1 MKLLSILLFTFA
13 LLTDTHISTS
23 NPKPMEDLQRS
34 IADINRN
41 PDIEF
46 VVVTGDLTESGDLTS
61 IQAIKAA
68 LDQLRVP
75 YYAASG
81 NHETTWSESGVMD
94 FTRVFGDSR
103 FAFAHAGAY
112 FIGFNSGPVIRM
124 ADGHVAP
131 QDIAWLKHNLDS
143 VKHSTPDTL
152 HSTPYTLH
160 PTPIFVFTHYPLRN
174 GDVDNWYE
182 VTDVLREHN
191 VQCVMGGHYHRNL
204 IFDCDGI
211 TDVLNRSNL
220 RGNDTINGYSI
231 ISVTDSIRFYER
243 TPQLGDEAIRLEAKG
258 EDQTS
263 PSFRKGAGVGCWL
276 TLPYGTKTYGPS
288 DQTLRPDFSVNKQYP
303 KVSRAW
309 HKSLKGGLYSTPV
322 TDGEN
327 LYIGDDVGMF
337 YCLDLHTGATKWT
350 FDTGMRI
357 VGSPAVADG
366 VVVFGSANYNIYGLD
381 TKTGK
386 PRWTFT
392 TQQAVMGA
400 ATIHEGVAYIGGG
413 DGRMFAFDLK
423 TGALKWSFNELKNYV
438 LTRPLVYNDKLYFGA
453 WDTYLYALHLKDGS
467 LAWKWSNGKSNPK
480 LSPASVWPVAADGKI
495 FITAP
500 DRYFTCLDAE
510 TGAEVWRTKEFKVRE
525 TVGLSEDGKT
535 VYSKCMWDTV
545 VAISTEV
552 IGDRLEAK
560 GEDQTSP
567 SFRKGS
573 GVGSYEV
580 LWTSHAGFGYEHN
593 PAMPLEKDGTLWVST
608 KNGLLLG
615 MDAKTGKVLWR
626 HKIGNSIL
634 NTPLPLSG
642 KECIFTSSEGT
653 ITRIV
658 VNK

>member
-103 FAFAHAGAY
+103 FAFSHAGAY

-143 VKHSTPDTL
+143 VKHSTPYTL

-243 TPQLGDEAIRLEAKG
+243 TPQLGDEARLWLSLPFGKKEYA
-258 EDQTS
+258 
-263 PSFRKGAGVGCWL
+263 PSNQA
-276 TLPYGTKTYGPS
+276 
-288 DQTLRPDFSVNKQYP
+288 LRPDFSVNKQYP
-303 KVSRAW
+303 KVTRAW

-366 VVVFGSANYNIYGLD
+366 VVVFGSANYNVYGLD
-381 TKTGK
+381 AKTGTQL
-386 PRWTFT
+386 WSYT
-392 TQQAVMGA
+392 TNQAVMGA

-510 TGAEVWRTKEFKVRE
+510 TGAEVWRTKEYKVRE

-545 VAISTEV
+545 VAISTET
-552 IGDRLEAK
+552 IGERLEAK
-560 GEDQTSP
+560 GEGQTSP
-567 SFRKGS
+567 SFRKGA

-653 ITRIV
+653 ITRIRV
-658 VNK
+658 R

>member
-1 MKLLSILLFTFA
+1 MTLLSVLLFTFA

-46 VVVTGDLTESGDLTS
+46 VVVTGDLTESGDRAS
-61 IQAIKAA
+61 IQAIKDA

-94 FTRVFGDSR
+94 FTRIFGDSR

-143 VKHSTPDTL
+143 ISQLSTL
-152 HSTPYTLH
+152 NSQLST
-160 PTPIFVFTHYPLRN
+160 TPIFVFTHYPLRN

-182 VTDVLREHN
+182 VTDVLREYN

-204 IFDCDGI
+204 VFDCDGI

-243 TPQLGDEAIRLEAKG
+243 TPLSTFNSQLSTLN
-258 EDQTS
+258 S
-263 PSFRKGAGVGCWL
+263 HPWL
-276 TLPYGTKTYGPS
+276 TLPFGKKEYAPS
-288 DQTLRPDFSVNKQYP
+288 NEVLRPDFSVNKQYP
-303 KVSRAW
+303 KVTRAW

-322 TDGEN
+322 TDGES

-366 VVVFGSANYNIYGLD
+366 VVVFGSANYNVYGLD
-381 TKTGK
+381 AKTGTQL
-386 PRWTFT
+386 WSYT
-392 TQQAVMGA
+392 TNQAVMGA
-400 ATIHEGVAYIGGG
+400 ATIHEGVAFIGGG

-423 TGALKWSFNELKNYV
+423 TGAVKWSFDELKNYV
-438 LTRPLVYNDKLYFGA
+438 LTRPLVYGDKLYFGA
-453 WDTYLYALHLKDGS
+453 WDTYLYALNLEDGS
-467 LAWKWSNGKSNPK
+467 LVWKWSNGKSNPK

-510 TGAEVWRTKEFKVRE
+510 TGAEIWRTKEYKVRE

-545 VAISTEV
+545 VAISTKAKGE
-552 IGDRLEAK
+552 RLEAK
-560 GEDQTSP
+560 G
-567 SFRKGS
+567 
-573 GVGSYEV
+573 YEV
-580 LWTSHAGFGYEHN
+580 LWASHAGFGYEHN
-593 PAMPLEKDGTLWVST
+593 PAMPLEKGGVLWVST

-615 MDAKTGKVLWR
+615 MDAQTGVVLWR

-634 NTPLPLSG
+634 NTPLPLSATD
-642 KECIFTSSEGT
+642 CIFTSSEGT
-653 ITRIV
+653 ITRIRV
-658 VNK
+658 R

>member
-23 NPKPMEDLQRS
+23 NPHPMEDLQRS
-34 IADINRN
+34 IADINRQA
-41 PDIEF
+41 DVEF
-46 VVVTGDLTESGDLTS
+46 VVVTGDLTESGDRAS
-61 IQAIKAA
+61 IQAIKDA

-143 VKHSTPDTL
+143 VSAASTE
-152 HSTPYTLH
+152 
-160 PTPIFVFTHYPLRN
+160 TPIFVFTHYPLRN
-174 GDVDNWYE
+174 DDVDNWYE
-182 VTDVLREHN
+182 VTDVLRQHN

-204 IFDCDGI
+204 VYDCDGI
-211 TDVLNRSNL
+211 VDVLNRSNL
-220 RGNDTINGYSI
+220 RGKDTINGYSI

-243 TPQLGDEAIRLEAKG
+243 TPQLGDEAMRLEAKG
-258 EDQTS
+258 EDKL
-263 PSFRKGAGVGCWL
+263 PSLQGWAGVGPWL
-276 TLPYGTKTYGPS
+276 SLPFGKKTYGPS
-288 DQTLRPDFSVNKQYP
+288 NEALRPDFSVNDQYP
-303 KVSRAW
+303 QVTRAW
-309 HKSLKGGLYSTPV
+309 HKSLRGGLYSTPA
-322 TDGEN
+322 TDGKS
-327 LYIGDDVGMF
+327 LFIGDDVGTF
-337 YCLDLHTGATKWT
+337 YCLDLKTGDTKWT

-357 VGSPAVADG
+357 VGSPAVSDG
-366 VVVFGSANYNIYGLD
+366 VVVFGSANYIIYGLD
-381 TKTGK
+381 AKTGK
-386 PRWTFT
+386 QLWSYT

-400 ATIHEGVAYIGGG
+400 ATIHDGVAYIGGG

-423 TGALKWSFNELKNYV
+423 TGTIKWSFDQLKNYV

-467 LAWKWSNGKSNPK
+467 LAWKWNNGKSNPK

-510 TGAEVWRTKEFKVRE
+510 TGAEIWRTKEYKVRE

-545 VAISTEV
+545 VAISTEAR
-552 IGDRLEAK
+552 GERLEAK
-560 GEDQTSP
+560 GEGQTSP

-573 GVGSYEV
+573 GVGSYET
-580 LWTSHAGFGYEHN
+580 LWVSHAGFGYEHN
-593 PAMPLEKDGTLWVST
+593 PAMPLEKEGTLWVST

-615 MDAKTGKVLWR
+615 MEAKTGKVLWR

-634 NTPLPLSG
+634 NTPLPLSA

-653 ITRIV
+653 ITRIQV
-658 VNK
+658 Q

>member
-1 MKLLSILLFTFA
+1 MNLLSTLLFSFA
-13 LLTDTHISTS
+13 LLTDTHISSS

-34 IADINRN
+34 IEDINQN

-46 VVVTGDLTESGDLTS
+46 VVVTGDLSESGDLAS
-61 IQAIKAA
+61 LQDIKQA

-103 FAFAHAGAY
+103 FAFSHADAY

-131 QDIAWLKHNLDS
+131 QDIAWLRHNLDS
-143 VKHSTPDTL
+143 VSAAGE
-152 HSTPYTLH
+152 S
-160 PTPIFVFTHYPLRN
+160 PIFVFTHYPLRN

-182 VTDVLREHN
+182 VTDVLRQHN
-191 VQCVMGGHYHRNL
+191 VQCIMGGHYHRNL
-204 IFDCDGI
+204 MFDCDGI

-220 RGNDTINGYSI
+220 RAKDSINGYSI
-231 ISVTDSIRFYER
+231 ITVSDSIRFYER
-243 TPQLGDEAIRLEAKG
+243 TVG
-258 EDQTS
+258 EQGTMGEIT
-263 PSFRKGAGVGCWL
+263 KKHWL
-276 TLPYGTKTYGPS
+276 SLPFGPKKYGPS
-288 DQTLRPDFSVNKQYP
+288 DKSLRPDFSVNKQY
-303 KVSRAW
+303 KQVKCTW
-309 HKSLKGGLYSTPV
+309 HRSLKGGIYSTPV
-322 TDGEN
+322 TDGQS
-327 LYIGDDVGMF
+327 LYIGDDVGTF
-337 YCLDLHTGATKWT
+337 YSIDLKTGNTNWS

-357 VGSPAVADG
+357 VGSPAVSDG

-381 TKTGK
+381 AKTGQVI
-386 PRWTFT
+386 WTYT

-400 ATIHEGVAYIGGG
+400 ATIHQGVVYIGGG
-413 DGRMFAFDLK
+413 DGKMYAFDIK
-423 TGALKWSFNELKNYV
+423 TGEVKWTFDELKNYV
-438 LTRPLVYNDKLYFGA
+438 LTRPLVYNNKLYFGT
-453 WDTYLYALHLKDGS
+453 WDTYFYALNLSDGS
-467 LAWKWSNGKSNPK
+467 LVWKWNNGKSNPK

-510 TGAEVWRTKEFKVRE
+510 TGQVVWRTNKYKVRE

-545 VAISTEV
+545 VAISTEWPKTQE
-552 IGDRLEAK
+552 IQNDTE
-560 GEDQTSP
+560 S
-567 SFRKGS
+567 
-573 GVGSYEV
+573 SYEPITQWAV
-580 LWTSHAGFGYEHN
+580 HADFGYEHN

-634 NTPLPLSG
+634 NTPLPLSD

-653 ITRIV
+653 ITRIKV
-658 VNK
+658 K

>member
-103 FAFAHAGAY
+103 FAFAYAGAY

-143 VKHSTPDTL
+143 VKHSTPD
-152 HSTPYTLH
+152 TLH

-243 TPQLGDEAIRLEAKG
+243 TPSPLGGEAIGDRLEAKG

-263 PSFRKGAGVGCWL
+263 PSFRKGSGVGCWL

-322 TDGEN
+322 MDGEN

-337 YCLDLHTGATKWT
+337 YCLDLETGATKWT

-386 PRWTFT
+386 PLWTFT
-392 TQQAVMGA
+392 TNQAVMGA

-510 TGAEVWRTKEFKVRE
+510 TGAEVWRTKEYKVRE

-545 VAISTEV
+545 VAISTQYPISHSSHSERP
-552 IGDRLEAK
+552 IGE
-560 GEDQTSP
+560 TPSNSP
-567 SFRKGS
+567 TT
-573 GVGSYEV
+573 

-653 ITRIV
+653 ITRIRV
-658 VNK
+658 R

>member
-23 NPKPMEDLQRS
+23 NPKPMEDLQCS

-46 VVVTGDLTESGDLTS
+46 VVVTGDLTESGDRAS
-61 IQAIKAA
+61 IQAIKDA

-103 FAFAHAGAY
+103 FAFSHAGAY

-143 VKHSTPDTL
+143 ISQLSTL
-152 HSTPYTLH
+152 NSQLST
-160 PTPIFVFTHYPLRN
+160 TPIFVFTHYPLRN

-243 TPQLGDEAIRLEAKG
+243 TPSPLGGEAIRLWLSLPFGKKEYA
-258 EDQTS
+258 
-263 PSFRKGAGVGCWL
+263 PSNQA
-276 TLPYGTKTYGPS
+276 
-288 DQTLRPDFSVNKQYP
+288 LRPDFSVNKQYP
-303 KVSRAW
+303 KVTRAW

-322 TDGEN
+322 TDGES

-392 TQQAVMGA
+392 TNQAVMGA

-510 TGAEVWRTKEFKVRE
+510 TGAEIWRTKEFKVRE

-545 VAISTEV
+545 VAISTATPSEAK
-552 IGDRLEAK
+552 RLEAK
-560 GEDQTSP
+560 GEEKLP
-567 SFRKGS
+567 SLQGGE
-573 GVGSYEV
+573 GVGSLV
-580 LWTSHAGFGYEHN
+580 RWTSHADFGYEHN
-593 PAMPLEKDGTLWVST
+593 PAMPLEKGGVLWVST

-634 NTPLPLSG
+634 NTPLPLSATD
-642 KECIFTSSEGT
+642 CIFTSSEGT
-653 ITRIV
+653 ITRIRV
-658 VNK
+658 R

>member
-1 MKLLSILLFTFA
+1 MNILSVLLFSFA

-23 NPKPMEDLQRS
+23 NPKPLEDLQRS
-34 IADINRN
+34 VADINQN
-41 PDIEF
+41 PAIEF
-46 VVVTGDLTESGDLTS
+46 VVVTGDLTESGDRAS
-61 IQAIKAA
+61 IEVIKAE
-68 LDQLRVP
+68 LDKLHVP

-143 VKHSTPDTL
+143 VSAAGDA
-152 HSTPYTLH
+152 
-160 PTPIFVFTHYPLRN
+160 PIFVFTHYPLRN

-204 IFDCDGI
+204 VFDCDGI
-211 TDVLNRSNL
+211 ADVLNRSNL
-220 RGNDTINGYSI
+220 RDKDGVNGYSI
-231 ISVTDSIRFYER
+231 ISVTDSIRIYER
-243 TPQLGDEAIRLEAKG
+243 RLGEEARGERREAK
-258 EDQTS
+258 E
-263 PSFRKGAGVGCWL
+263 AWL
-276 TLPYGTKTYGPS
+276 SLPFGKKEYGPS
-288 DQTLRPDFSVNKQYP
+288 DEALRPDFSVNKQY
-303 KVSRAW
+303 KNVRRVW
-309 HKSLKGGLYSTPV
+309 HRSLRGGIYSTPV
-322 TDGEN
+322 TDGES
-327 LYIGDDVGMF
+327 LYIGDDVGTF
-337 YCLDLHTGATKWT
+337 YRLDLKTGDTRWS
-350 FDTGMRI
+350 FHTGMRI
-357 VGSPAVADG
+357 VGSPAVAEG
-366 VVVFGSANYNIYGLD
+366 VVVFGSANYAIYGLD
-381 TKTGK
+381 AKTGK
-386 PRWTFT
+386 ELWRVT

-400 ATIHEGVAYIGGG
+400 ATIHQGVAYIGGG
-413 DGRMFAFDLK
+413 DGKMYAIDIHSGAIRWTFD
-423 TGALKWSFNELKNYV
+423 ELKNYV
-438 LTRPLVYNDKLYFGA
+438 LTRPLVYRDKLYFGA
-453 WDTYLYALHLKDGS
+453 WDTYFYALNLSDGS
-467 LAWKWSNGKSNPK
+467 LVWRWNNGKGNPK

-510 TGAEVWRTKEFKVRE
+510 TGKEVWRTKEYKVRE
-525 TVGLSEDGKT
+525 TVGLSEDRKT

-545 VAISTEV
+545 VAISTAAPSKEMRRKSTPQTHEV
-552 IGDRLEAK
+552 CRGPRLGDEAK
-560 GEDQTSP
+560 
-567 SFRKGS
+567 
-573 GVGSYEV
+573 SYEV
-580 LWTSHAGFGYEHN
+580 RWASHADFGYEHN
-593 PAMPLEKDGTLWVST
+593 PAMPQEKDGVLWVST

-653 ITRIV
+653 ITRIRV
-658 VNK
+658 R

>member
-103 FAFAHAGAY
+103 FAFSHAGAY

-143 VKHSTPDTL
+143 VKHSTPDTI
-152 HSTPYTLH
+152 H

-263 PSFRKGAGVGCWL
+263 PSFRKGSGVGCWL
-276 TLPYGTKTYGPS
+276 TLPFGTKTYGPS

-303 KVSRAW
+303 KVTRAW

-337 YCLDLHTGATKWT
+337 YCLDLATGATKWT

-366 VVVFGSANYNIYGLD
+366 VVVFGSANYNVYGLD
-381 TKTGK
+381 AKTGTQL
-386 PRWTFT
+386 WSYT
-392 TQQAVMGA
+392 TNQAVMGA
-400 ATIHEGVAYIGGG
+400 ATIHEGVAFIGGG

-453 WDTYLYALHLKDGS
+453 WDTYLYALNLEDGS
-467 LAWKWSNGKSNPK
+467 LVWKWSNGKSNPK

-510 TGAEVWRTKEFKVRE
+510 TGVEIWRTKEYKVRE

-545 VAISTEV
+545 VAISTATPSEAK
-552 IGDRLEAK
+552 RLEAK
-560 GEDQTSP
+560 GEEKLP
-567 SFRKGS
+567 SLQGGE
-573 GVGSYEV
+573 GVGSLV
-580 LWTSHAGFGYEHN
+580 RWTSHADFGYEHN

-615 MDAKTGKVLWR
+615 MDAKTGVVLWR